1 MDAHGRRILCSR
13 SHKGVILDDIFFI
26 STASRILGMHPQT
39 LRKYDRLGLVSPNR
53 TVGSMRLYSPKQIE
67 RLRLIK
73 ILVDKKRIN
82 LAGVQQLL
90 SIADS
95 VHRLRDIAGL
105 ENYSQSNVHRRL
117 LRELDTLEKL
127 VDLT

>member
-1 MDAHGRRILCSR
+1 M
-13 SHKGVILDDIFFI
+13 DDIFFI

-95 VHRLRDIAGL
+95 VHRLRDIASL